1 MHAKPAQYLDNFSTL
16 FAYAK
21 PMTENALIL
30 IAEDEPDI
38 ATIIAGYLEREG
50 FRTVRASDGEM
61 ALHHHLSL
69 KPDLVL
75 LDVNLPK
82 KDGFGVL
89 AEIRRRGETPV
100 IFVTALAE
108 DIDKLTALR
117 IGADDYVVK
126 PFNPAEIVARTK
138 AVLRRFGA
146 GNRVSVLRY
155 GPVELDLEAHA
166 AYLLH
171 DEKRSS
177 VTLTLSE
184 FRILAHMLR
193 APSRAFSRSD
203 LLDVC
208 MPDSDAL
215 ERTVDSHISNLRK
228 KLEAAGS
235 GPILAGV
242 RGIGYRLAGDI

>member
-1 MHAKPAQYLDNFSTL
+1 
-16 FAYAK
+16 
-21 PMTENALIL
+21 MTDNALIL

-50 FRTVRASDGEM
+50 FRTVRAGDGEM

-146 GNRVSVLRY
+146 NSRVSVMRH
-155 GPVELDLEAHA
+155 GNVELDLDAHA
-166 AYLLH
+166 AYLVRN
-171 DEKRSS
+171 DVRSS

-184 FRILAHMLR
+184 FRILAHMIR
-193 APSRAFSRSD
+193 SPTRAFTRGD

-215 ERTVDSHISNLRK
+215 ERTVDSHVSNLRK

-242 RGIGYRLAGDI
+242 RGVGYRLAGEA

>member
-1 MHAKPAQYLDNFSTL
+1 
-16 FAYAK
+16 
-21 PMTENALIL
+21 MTDNALIL
-30 IAEDEPDI
+30 IVEDEPDI
-38 ATIIAGYLEREG
+38 ATIIATYLEREG
-50 FRTVRASDGEM
+50 FRSVKAADGEI
-61 ALHHHLSL
+61 ALQHHLSL

-75 LDVNLPK
+75 LDVNIPK
-82 KDGFGVL
+82 KDGFAVL
-89 AEIRRRGETPV
+89 AELRRRGETPV

-146 GNRVSVLRY
+146 GNRVNVMRH
-155 GPVELDLEAHA
+155 GQIEINLESHA
-166 AYLLH
+166 AYVLT
-171 DEKRSS
+171 ETGKGTI
-177 VTLTLSE
+177 TLTLSE
-184 FRILAHMLR
+184 FRILAHIIR
-193 APSRAFSRSD
+193 APDRVFTRGE

-235 GPILAGV
+235 GTVLSGV
-242 RGIGYRLAGDI
+242 RGVGYRLAGEA

>member
-1 MHAKPAQYLDNFSTL
+1 
-16 FAYAK
+16 
-21 PMTENALIL
+21 MTENALIL
-30 IAEDEPDI
+30 IVEDEPDI

-50 FRTVRASDGEM
+50 FRTVRAADGEI
-61 ALHHHLSL
+61 ALQHHLSL

-89 AEIRRRGETPV
+89 AELRRRGETPV

-126 PFNPAEIVARTK
+126 PFNPAEVVARTK

-146 GNRVSVLRY
+146 GARISVMRY
-155 GPVELDLEAHA
+155 GMVELDLESHA
-166 AYLLH
+166 AYLVR
-171 DEKRSS
+171 DEGKSF

-184 FRILAHMLR
+184 FRILAHMIR
-193 APSRAFSRSD
+193 APSRAFTRSE

-208 MPDSDAL
+208 MPESDAL

-235 GPILAGV
+235 GTMLAGV
-242 RGIGYRLAGDI
+242 RGVGYRLAGEA

>member
-1 MHAKPAQYLDNFSTL
+1 
-16 FAYAK
+16 
-21 PMTENALIL
+21 MTDNALIL

-50 FRTVRASDGEM
+50 FRTVRAGDGDM

-89 AEIRRRGETPV
+89 AEIRRRGDTPV

-146 GNRVSVLRY
+146 GTRVSVLRY
-155 GPVELDLEAHA
+155 GNVELDLEAHA
-166 AYLLH
+166 AYLKQN
-171 DEKRSS
+171 DKRSS

-215 ERTVDSHISNLRK
+215 ERTVDSHVSNLRK

-235 GPILAGV
+235 GPILTGV
-242 RGIGYRLAGDI
+242 RGIGYRLASDL

>member
-1 MHAKPAQYLDNFSTL
+1 
-16 FAYAK
+16 
-21 PMTENALIL
+21 MTETALIL

-38 ATIIAGYLEREG
+38 AAILAGYLEREG

-61 ALHHHLSL
+61 ALLHHLSL

-82 KDGFGVL
+82 KDGFAVL
-89 AEIRRRGETPV
+89 GELRRRGETPV

-126 PFNPAEIVARTK
+126 PFNPAEVVARTK

-146 GNRVSVLRY
+146 GARASVLRF
-155 GPVELDLEAHA
+155 GAIEVDLDSHA
-166 AYLLH
+166 AYVTT
-171 DEKRSS
+171 ETGKAS
-177 VTLTLSE
+177 VVLTLSE

-193 APSRAFSRSD
+193 SPSRAFSRGE

-208 MPDSDAL
+208 LPDSDAL

-228 KLEAAGS
+228 KLEAMGS

-242 RGIGYRLAGDI
+242 RGIGYRLAGDL

>member
-1 MHAKPAQYLDNFSTL
+1 
-16 FAYAK
+16 
-21 PMTENALIL
+21 MTENALIL
-30 IAEDEPDI
+30 IVEDEPDI

-50 FRTVRASDGEM
+50 FRTVRAADGEI
-61 ALHHHLSL
+61 ALQHHLSL

-89 AEIRRRGETPV
+89 AELRRRGETPV

-126 PFNPAEIVARTK
+126 PFNPAEVVARTK

-146 GNRVSVLRY
+146 GARISVMRY
-155 GPVELDLEAHA
+155 GVVELDLESHA
-166 AYLLH
+166 AYLVR
-171 DEKRSS
+171 DEGKSF

-184 FRILAHMLR
+184 FRILAHMIR
-193 APSRAFSRSD
+193 APARAFTRSE

-208 MPDSDAL
+208 MPESDAL

-235 GPILAGV
+235 GPILSGV
-242 RGIGYRLAGDI
+242 RGVGYRLAGDA

>member
-1 MHAKPAQYLDNFSTL
+1 
-16 FAYAK
+16 
-21 PMTENALIL
+21 MTDNALIL
-30 IAEDEPDI
+30 IVEDEPDI
-38 ATIIAGYLEREG
+38 ATIIASYLEREG
-50 FRTVRASDGEM
+50 FRTVRAGDGEI
-61 ALHHHLSL
+61 ALQHHLSL

-82 KDGFGVL
+82 KDGFAVL
-89 AEIRRRGETPV
+89 AELRRRGETPV
-100 IFVTALAE
+100 IFVTALAD

-146 GNRVSVLRY
+146 GERISLMRHGKIEIN
-155 GPVELDLEAHA
+155 LESHA
-166 AYLLH
+166 AYLLA
-171 DEKRSS
+171 ETGRLP

-184 FRILAHMLR
+184 FRILAHMIR
-193 APSRAFSRSD
+193 APMRAFSRAE

-228 KLEAAGS
+228 KLENGGS
-235 GPILAGV
+235 GPVLAGV
-242 RGIGYRLAGDI
+242 RGVGYRLAGTT